1 MGNDFSSV
9 IRRAGIITEMDTS
22 NAYFMFDNALRNI
35 FKNSPKEYTIIAH
48 GNCNVLIKT
57 HTIPER
63 YYRICFRAYLPEVT
77 QRMIKTYNVIRQ
89 RDYGFMIPP
98 EAYITDDYIYYRIEL
113 IEPLNNHPSYDDMYR
128 IFQKLLPLAEHGLAW
143 LDYKP
148 SNLGIING
156 NYVIIDFEC
165 IDEEDI
171 EDSVKSTL
179 QRLNLPR
186 KPEAI
191 NRWIKAHPV
200 RCSIMNP
207 YYLIIL
213 IGLIYGYMDPFRLM
227 RLLFNYW
234 LFRRKNNIHYRW
246 FNDDIYRF
254 MMETPFALL

>member
-9 IRRAGIITEMDTS
+9 IRRAGITTEIDIS
-22 NAYFMFDNALRNI
+22 NAHYMFNNALCKI
-35 FKNSPKEYTIIAH
+35 FKNDPKEYTIIAH
-48 GNCNVLIKT
+48 GNCNALIKT

-89 RDYGFMIPP
+89 KDYGFMIPP

-113 IEPLNNHPSYDDMYR
+113 IEPLKSHPSYEDMHR
-128 IFQKLLPLAEHGLAW
+128 IFQKLLPLAEYGLAW

-156 NYVIIDFEC
+156 DYVIIDFEC
-165 IDEEDI
+165 MDKEDI
-171 EDSVKSTL
+171 EDTIKTTIK
-179 QRLNLPR
+179 RLNVQR
-186 KPEAI
+186 EPEVI
-191 NRWIKAHPV
+191 NRWIKTHKV
-200 RCSIMNP
+200 QCLVMNP
-207 YYLIIL
+207 YYLIMLFAL
-213 IGLIYGYMDPFRLM
+213 IHGYIDPFRLM
-227 RLLFNYW
+227 RLSFNYH
-234 LFRRKNNIHYRW
+234 LFRRKHNICYRR